1 MREEEFI
8 NSLKDQADGF
18 KVTPS
23 ASLFDRIIV
32 SGNLNNKA
40 AEQDFANMFKEKAA
54 DFSVTPSAGLFDKII
69 TSSNTEADAD
79 VERFNHIVKNQAKDF
94 KVAPSNG
101 LFEKILLTRDSILAR
116 RYAAYGIAAILL
128 LSVSSFFYWLSH
140 STDALKKETEAV
152 YISERA
158 GVDKTLRV
166 PKSESIS
173 QTKQP
178 KIKEELRTLHNYAI
192 AKDLINH
199 SKSKKQRQ
207 TKYTSDIQNKVLS
220 KAHTKENAAKG
231 VNLIANTGKAKLSE
245 ASSEMRISNLNPNGR
260 VGNSNGN
267 ESSKLEVP
275 LIEKAAITDAN
286 AYKNVAIEIPIEQ
299 KPAEEKPIVVMNNNS
314 TPQVKENATIGIA
327 NPPLPVSMNS
337 PKKIV
342 GTKWAIGVYGT
353 PQLLKSEYHSNKTN
367 ENWANEYLKTKVQ
380 NDKSNFNFQA
390 GLLIERKLSNSFSLI
405 SGIGISEIM
414 FRELR
419 VVTYLTPSEA
429 SGTDITISN
438 KEYIRKSSYDV
449 TLNYLEVPLHIQYAK
464 HWNKFSLAAQAGMAY
479 NLLMDANAAVYS
491 SDTMNTCIV
500 QGTNETLQK
509 HVFYFSS
516 AIIAEYFP
524 MKYVSVFAGPTYRS
538 ALNSVYDDKY
548 VLSQKPYFYGLTLGV
563 KHTF

>member
-1 MREEEFI
+1 MREDEFI
-8 NSLKDQADGF
+8 NSLKDHADEF

-23 ASLFDRIIV
+23 AGLFDKIIV
-32 SGNLNNKA
+32 SGNLHNKNS
-40 AEQDFANMFKEKAA
+40 ERDFANILKEKAS
-54 DFSVTPSAGLFDKII
+54 DFSVTPSAGLFDKINAASK
-69 TSSNTEADAD
+69 TAADAE
-79 VERFNHIVKNQAKDF
+79 VEQFNHIVKNHAKDF
-94 KVAPSNG
+94 NVTPSNG
-101 LFEKILLTRDSILAR
+101 LFEKIVVTGDSILAR
-116 RYAAYGIAAILL
+116 RYAIYAIAAFLL
-128 LSVSSFFYWLSH
+128 LSISSFFYWLSH
-140 STDALKKETEAV
+140 STDALKNETI
-152 YISERA
+152 YISESA
-158 GVDKTLRV
+158 KVGKTS
-166 PKSESIS
+166 PNQKSESNIQS
-173 QTKQP
+173 KQP
-178 KIKEELRTLHNYAI
+178 KLAEESIALDNSAI
-192 AKDLINH
+192 AKVLNLN
-199 SKSKKQRQ
+199 SKSKKPKQ
-207 TKYTSDIQNKVLS
+207 TSQIQIINKNNLFIVQS
-220 KAHTKENAAKG
+220 KGNRAKIGNGLTNNA
-231 VNLIANTGKAKLSE
+231 KAKL
-245 ASSEMRISNLNPNGR
+245 ALVSSEIGTFGLNPNGGG
-260 VGNSNGN
+260 GNSNFN
-267 ESSKLEVP
+267 ETLKSEISP
-275 LIEKAAITDAN
+275 TEKSATGDLN
-286 AYKNVAIEIPIEQ
+286 PKNTEASEKPIEQ
-299 KPAEEKPIVVMNNNS
+299 KPSEEKPLIVTDNNS
-314 TPQVKENATIGIA
+314 KPEINEITPIA
-327 NPPLPVSMNS
+327 SVNPPLPASTKS
-337 PKKIV
+337 RKKIV

-353 PQLLKSEYHSNKTN
+353 PQLLKSEYHSNKTK

-380 NDKSNFNFQA
+380 NDKSNFNYQA
-390 GLLIERKLSNSFSLI
+390 GLQIERKLSNSFSVI
-405 SGIGISEIM
+405 SGIGMSEIM

-419 VVTYLTPSEA
+419 VVSYLTPSEA